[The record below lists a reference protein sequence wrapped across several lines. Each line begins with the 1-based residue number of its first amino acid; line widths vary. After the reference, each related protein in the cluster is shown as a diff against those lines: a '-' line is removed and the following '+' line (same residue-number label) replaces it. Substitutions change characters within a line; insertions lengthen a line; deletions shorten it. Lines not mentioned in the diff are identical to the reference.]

1 MQIVRKRRA
10 LTSFFLVI
18 AAVSLRPAPA
28 GEIAGAPPALL
39 PTIDRDFSYN
49 FSNDFFGRGG
59 SVDDYRTQQF
69 IISAKLSDKWSA
81 FLDHSIL
88 TLTENPTSGRVDQ
101 LSASIGYS
109 LVDKVFESGSDQLII
124 GGGLRSAGNFSGE
137 RMQNGFHRLI
147 GSDIDSLPYVD
158 TSDTAVTAW
167 IDGAHYR
174 EFAEIGRWSVAYW
187 LRATTLGTSSGE
199 WDSSISALAV
209 VSRSWIDIWLGLRHD
224 WRSGYAAD
232 IVQIETAA
240 AEEDSAVVFGV
251 RFGAFIFETVQ
262 QLHNDASYGQIVLVS
277 SGVRAENK
285 YVEAPKIGLDFGF
298 VLPDVE
304 IKLAGKMRS
313 NLLINENSR
322 WRESTFVDVR
332 YGKPQF
338 KEDDSLYVDVLQIG
352 AGLEY
357 ELPVAPG
364 VNWLSYY
371 VSLGAGWREEQL
383 NRETDGMSEKSDS
396 VGRAVVTGDIGLRF
410 FAASMGDSW
419 NYRLQLGISAT
430 APLASKDVQIGTEN
444 FTLQKPSLG
453 ILLGMSFDYD

>member
-1 MQIVRKRRA
+1 MQIVRNRRA
-10 LTSFFLVI
+10 HAFFFFVI
-18 AAVSLRPAPA
+18 AAASLRPAPA

-39 PTIDRDFSYN
+39 PTVDRDFSYN

-59 SVDDYRTQQF
+59 SIDDYRTQQF
-69 IISAKLSDKWSA
+69 IVSAKLSDQWSA

-88 TLTENPTSGRVDQ
+88 TLTEVPTSGRVDQ

-109 LVDKVFESGSDQLII
+109 LVDRVFESGLEQLTI
-124 GGGLRSAGNFSGE
+124 GGGLRSAGDFSGE

-147 GSDIDSLPYVD
+147 GSTVDSLPYVD

-167 IDGAHYR
+167 IDGARYR
-174 EFAEIGRWSVAYW
+174 DFAEMGRWSVAYW
-187 LRATTLGTSSGE
+187 LRATALGTSSGE

-224 WRSGYAAD
+224 WRSGYDAD

-240 AEEDSAVVFGV
+240 AEEDTAVVFGV
-251 RFGAFIFETVQ
+251 RFGAFMIETVQ
-262 QLHNDASYGQIVLVS
+262 QLHNDASYGQLVLVS
-277 SGVRAENK
+277 SGVRDNNK
-285 YVEAPKIGLDFGF
+285 YIEAPRIGVDFGF

-304 IKLAGKMRS
+304 IKLAAKIRS

-322 WRESTFVDVR
+322 WRESAFVDVR

-338 KEDDSLYVDVLQIG
+338 EDDDSLYVDVLQIG

-357 ELPVAPG
+357 ELPVATG

-371 VSLGAGWREEQL
+371 VSLGAGWRNEQL
-383 NRETDGMSEKSDS
+383 NREADGVSEKSDS
-396 VGRAVVTGDIGLRF
+396 IGRAVVTGDAGLRF
-410 FAASMGDSW
+410 FAAAMGDSW
-419 NYRLQLGISAT
+419 NYRLQLGVSAT
-430 APLASKDVQIGTEN
+430 VPLASKEVQIGVEQ
-444 FTLQKPSLG
+444 FTLQKPSLS

>member
-1 MQIVRKRRA
+1 MKIVRNRRVLA
-10 LTSFFLVI
+10 CFFLAI
-18 AAVSLRPAPA
+18 AAMSLRPASA

-39 PTIDRDFSYN
+39 PTVDRDFSFN

-81 FLDHSIL
+81 YLDHSIL
-88 TLTENPTSGRVDQ
+88 TLTETPTSARVDQ

-109 LVDKVFESGSDQLII
+109 LVDRVFESAADQLTV
-124 GGGLRSAGNFSGE
+124 GGGLRSAGEFSGE

-158 TSDTAVTAW
+158 AAATAVTAW
-167 IDGAHYR
+167 VDGSRYR
-174 EFAEIGRWSVAYW
+174 DFAKIGPWSVAYW
-187 LRATTLGTSSGE
+187 LRATALGTSSGE

-209 VSRSWIDIWLGLRHD
+209 VSRSWADIWLGLRHD
-224 WRSGYAAD
+224 WRSGYDAD

-240 AEEDSAVVFGV
+240 AEEDTAVVFGV
-251 RFGAFIFETVQ
+251 RFGAFMFETAQ

-285 YVEAPKIGLDFGF
+285 YVEAPRIGLDFAF

-304 IKLAGKMRS
+304 LKLVGKMLS
-313 NLLINENSR
+313 NLLINKNSR
-322 WRESTFVDVR
+322 WRESAFLDVR
-332 YGKPQF
+332 YGQPQF
-338 KEDDSLYVDVLQIG
+338 ENDDSLFVDVFQIG

-371 VSLGAGWREEQL
+371 VSLGAGWRDEQL
-383 NRETDGMSEKSDS
+383 IRETAGMSEKSDS
-396 VGRAVVTGDIGLRF
+396 VGRAVVTGDLGLRF

-419 NYRLQLGISAT
+419 NYRLQLGVSAM
-430 APLASKDVQIGTEN
+430 APLASKDVQIGIEK
-444 FTLQKPSLG
+444 FTLQKSSLG
-453 ILLGMSFDYD
+453 ILLGMSFDYE

>member
-1 MQIVRKRRA
+1 MQLVRNRRA
-10 LTSFFLVI
+10 LACFFLVI
-18 AAVSLRPAPA
+18 AAVSLRPASA

-88 TLTENPTSGRVDQ
+88 TLTETPTSARVDQ

-109 LVDKVFESGSDQLII
+109 LVDSVLESGSDQLTI
-124 GGGLRSAGNFSGE
+124 GGGLRSAGDFSGE

-147 GSDIDSLPYVD
+147 GSKIDSLSYVD
-158 TSDTAVTAW
+158 TADTAVTAW
-167 IDGAHYR
+167 VDGARYR
-174 EFAEIGRWSVAYW
+174 DFAKIGRWSVAYW
-187 LRATTLGTSSGE
+187 LRATALGTSSGE

-209 VSRSWIDIWLGLRHD
+209 VSRSWMDLWLGLRHD
-224 WRSGYAAD
+224 WRSGYDAD
-232 IVQIETAA
+232 IVRIETAA
-240 AEEDSAVVFGV
+240 AEEDTAVVFGI
-251 RFGAFIFETVQ
+251 RFGAFMFETVQ
-262 QLHNDASYGQIVLVS
+262 QFHNDASYGQIVLVS

-285 YVEAPKIGLDFGF
+285 YVEAPKIGVDFGF

-313 NLLINENSR
+313 NILVTETSR
-322 WRESTFVDVR
+322 WRESAFLDVR
-332 YGKPQF
+332 YGQPQF
-338 KEDDSLYVDVLQIG
+338 ENDDSLFVEVFQIG

-371 VSLGAGWREEQL
+371 VSLGAGWRDEQL
-383 NRETDGMSEKSDS
+383 NRETGGMSEKSDS
-396 VGRAVVTGDIGLRF
+396 VGRAVVTGDVGLRF
-410 FAASMGDSW
+410 FAASMGNSW
-419 NYRLQLGISAT
+419 NYRLQLGVSAT
-430 APLASKDVQIGTEN
+430 APLANKDVQIGIEK